1 MCGIAGTVAKGNAN
15 QDLYDALTV
24 LQHRG
29 QDAAGIM
36 TADANHVFLRKANG
50 LVRDVIRA
58 EHMLRLQG
66 NMGIAHVRYPTA
78 GSTSAA
84 EAQPFYVNSPYGLAI
99 VHNGN
104 LINSEELKRDLI
116 NTDRRHLNTQSD
128 SEVLLNIFASE
139 LQKFPETTL
148 TPDLIFKAVEGLNER
163 CRGAYAAIVLI
174 VGYGLVAFRDAYGIR
189 PLIMGVRENQDSN
202 EYMIA
207 SESVALD
214 TLGYKIT
221 GDVAPGE
228 AIFIQQNGELFR
240 QICASKPSHTPCLFE
255 YVYLARPDSILDKVL
270 VYKFRTTLGKKLAA
284 KIQEKLPDHD
294 IDVVMPIP
302 DTSCSAALSLAQAL
316 GLPYRE
322 GFVKN
327 RYIGRT
333 FIMPG
338 QSTRSKSVR
347 RKLNTIA
354 MEFHNKNVL
363 LVDDSIVRG
372 TTSKEIVQMARD
384 AGARKVYFAS
394 AAPEVR
400 YPNVYGIDMP
410 AAIELVA
417 HGQDAAQIAEIIGAD
432 HLIFQD
438 LSALYEAAH
447 AENPE
452 LHRFEDS
459 VFTGNYIT
467 GGVTVDYLEKLE
479 NHRGEIGKK
488 PIESPHNTQIAEMHN
503 QHEGDTHG
511 N

>member
-1 MCGIAGTVAKGNAN
+1 MCGIVGTVAQSNAN
-15 QDLYDALTV
+15 QDLYEALTV

-36 TADANHVFLRKANG
+36 TADSQHVFLRKGNG
-50 LVRDVIRA
+50 LARDVIRA

-66 NMGIAHVRYPTA
+66 NMGIAHLRYPTA

-84 EAQPFYVNSPYGLAI
+84 EAQPFYVNAPYGLAI

-104 LINSEELKRDLI
+104 LINAEELKHDLTH
-116 NTDRRHLNTQSD
+116 TDRRHLNTRSD
-128 SEVLLNIFASE
+128 SEVLLNVFASE
-139 LQKFPETTL
+139 LQKSPETTL
-148 TPDLIFKAVEGLNER
+148 TPALIFKAMQGVNAR
-163 CRGAYAAIVLI
+163 CRGGYAAIILI
-174 VGYGLVAFRDAYGIR
+174 VGYGIVAFRDAHGIR
-189 PLIMGVRENQDSN
+189 PLIMGVRERQGKK
-202 EYMIA
+202 EYMVA

-214 TLGYKIT
+214 TLGYT
-221 GDVAPGE
+221 VQGDIAPGE
-228 AIFIQQNGELFR
+228 ALYIQQDGVLFR
-240 QICASKPSHTPCLFE
+240 QHCAEKLAHSPCLFE

-270 VYKFRTTLGKKLAA
+270 VYTFRSALGKKLAD
-284 KIQEKLPDHD
+284 KIQKELPDHD

-302 DTSCSAALSLAQAL
+302 ETSCSAALALAQTL

-338 QSTRSKSVR
+338 QSKRAQSVR
-347 RKLNTIA
+347 RKLNTIS
-354 MEFHNKNVL
+354 MEFHGKNVL

-394 AAPEVR
+394 ASPPVR

-410 AAIELVA
+410 AAKELIA
-417 HGQDAAQIAEIIGAD
+417 HEKSTAQIAQYIGAD
-432 HLIFQD
+432 YLIFQD
-438 LSALYEAAH
+438 LSALYEAASN
-447 AENPE
+447 ENPA
-452 LHRFEDS
+452 LQQFEDS

-467 GGVTVDYLEKLE
+467 GGVTPAYLEKLASQ
-479 NHRGEIGKK
+479 RGDVETKQVKSGAD
-488 PIESPHNTQIAEMHN
+488 TQVAEMHN
-503 QHEGDTHG
+503 QHGADLHS
-511 N
+511 